1 MAARDLV
8 LDVPCS
14 RRGVDGVFDVEA
26 EVVEVAGKD
35 VEAVD
40 ELADL
45 GSSSLR
51 CSKLSALES

>member
-1 MAARDLV
+1 LT
-8 LDVPCS
+8 S
-14 RRGVDGVFDVEA
+14 SSTFRGLAGEDGVFDVEA